1 MSRERPMRI
10 DEYLQKAVEMEASDV
25 HICVGVPVV
34 IRRHG
39 SLYYIDDYI
48 LNREDS
54 RELVEQVLSKDQ
66 LKTLESEGEVDFA
79 YMLPGMG
86 RFRVNAFRQRGSY
99 AIAFRIIPTKVP
111 ELNQLGLPDILYSLA
126 ERQRG
131 LILVTG
137 PTGSGKSTTL
147 AAMINHINSER
158 RCHIITIEDPI
169 EYLHKHNRSIINQRE
184 IGEDTKS
191 YTNALRAA
199 LREDPD
205 VILIG

>member
-1 MSRERPMRI
+1 MRI

-158 RCHIITIEDPI
+158 RCHIITIEDLSSICINTI
-169 EYLHKHNRSIINQRE
+169 E
-184 IGEDTKS
+184 
-191 YTNALRAA
+191 A
-199 LREDPD
+199 
-205 VILIG
+205 